1 MRMGY
6 LFTFL
11 ILSIHL
17 SETVVIVR
25 VDNYSVH
32 TIDSVPYDMLTT
44 TGNFLWAYVHNFLL
58 LSLLVVI
65 DEYLMGHVNALRVLI
80 HALDRCYTHTH
91 KSDLASGFF
100 LI

>member
-25 VDNYSVH
+25 ADNYSVH
-32 TIDSVPYDMLTT
+32 TIDSLPYDMLTT
-44 TGNFLWAYVHNFLL
+44 AGNFLWAYVP
-58 LSLLVVI
+58 
-65 DEYLMGHVNALRVLI
+65 
-80 HALDRCYTHTH
+80 
-91 KSDLASGFF
+91 
-100 LI
+100 